1 MRATLPL
8 GRIRGIPIGAHW
20 SALLGVVLLGEL
32 LALTVLPVLVPGQ
45 APVAYFTAGAL
56 GAAALVLS
64 LLAHELG
71 HALVAQRAG
80 LGVRRITL
88 WLLGGVSELA
98 AQPQRPATQVR
109 IALVGPMVSLA
120 LAGVFAGAAWG
131 GSELGAPALVTGV
144 FSWLASVNVMLA
156 VFNLLPGTPLDG
168 GRVLFGMIWWAGGD
182 RDRAART
189 AAQAGQFLG
198 MLLAGIGFL
207 LVLNDRWDG
216 LWLMLVGWFLAGTAS
231 AERVHHLYAAR
242 LKGQRVADVM
252 TPAPS
257 SAPGWWTVQALVDH
271 LLGPE
276 GPRHRVLPVIDFTG
290 CPTGLLRLTDLAA
303 VDPAVRPVTPVR
315 AVAHPLAAEQL
326 IDSDAPLDQVL
337 DRGLTPGGDPLIIQ
351 RQGHLVG
358 VITASDL
365 QRAVELSALR
375 ADPPTRPTSR
385 PGSRDA

>member
-8 GRIRGIPIGAHW
+8 GRIKGIPIGAHW
-20 SALLGVVLLGEL
+20 SALLGVALLGGL

-45 APVAYFTAGAL
+45 TPVAYFGAGAL
-56 GAAALVLS
+56 GAATLVLS

-98 AQPQRPATQVR
+98 AQPQRPAAQVR

-131 GSELGAPALVTGV
+131 GAELGAPALVTGV

-182 RDRAART
+182 RDRAARA

-242 LKGQRVADVM
+242 LKEQRVADVM
-252 TPAPS
+252 TPTPS

-290 CPTGLLRLTDLAA
+290 CPIGLLRVTDLAA
-303 VDPAVRPVTPVR
+303 VNQAARPVTPVR

-326 IDSDAPLDQVL
+326 IDCDAPLDQVL
-337 DRGLTPGGDPLIIQ
+337 DRGLTPGGDPLIVQ
-351 RQGHLVG
+351 RQGRLVG

-375 ADPPTRPTSR
+375 AGPPTRPTSR
-385 PGSRDA
+385 PGSRDD

>member
-1 MRATLPL
+1 
-8 GRIRGIPIGAHW
+8 
-20 SALLGVVLLGEL
+20 
-32 LALTVLPVLVPGQ
+32 VLPVLVPGQ
-45 APVAYFTAGAL
+45 TPVAYFGAGAL
-56 GAAALVLS
+56 GAATLVLS

-98 AQPQRPATQVR
+98 AQPQRPAAQVR

-168 GRVLFGMIWWAGGD
+168 GRVLFGMIWWAGGN
-182 RDRAART
+182 RDRAARA

-242 LKGQRVADVM
+242 LKEQRVADVM
-252 TPAPS
+252 TPTPS

-276 GPRHRVLPVIDFTG
+276 GTSAPGAAGDRLHRMPHRPASRHRPRRRQPGGSSGDPRPCSGPPVG
-290 CPTGLLRLTDLAA
+290 RRA
-303 VDPAVRPVTPVR
+303 VDR
-315 AVAHPLAAEQL
+315 L
-326 IDSDAPLDQVL
+326 
-337 DRGLTPGGDPLIIQ
+337 
-351 RQGHLVG
+351 
-358 VITASDL
+358 
-365 QRAVELSALR
+365 
-375 ADPPTRPTSR
+375 
-385 PGSRDA
+385 